1 MKIKTGKLYAI
12 LTGDIVNSSK
22 LSPDKRQKLHYVMK
36 DGSKAVRRAFEKDV
50 PLDVDIFRGD
60 SWQMLVFNPA
70 KSLRIGL
77 FYRAFLRAEMQS
89 SNVDTRMSI
98 AVGTIEFVPD
108 DRVSGGDGQAYQ
120 YSGNALEK
128 MMKASYMRFSL
139 PGKEAEESLNII
151 VELVDALAKRW
162 RDKQALAITGALQGW
177 KQKTIG
183 DLWEPPIAQ
192 QTVGRHLGRAGW
204 YVLEKAIKFF
214 EYSLQRL

>member
-1 MKIKTGKLYAI
+1 MKIKTEKLYAI

-22 LSPDKRQKLHYVMK
+22 LSSDKRQKLHYAMK
-36 DGSKAVRRAFEKDV
+36 EGSKAVRRAFEKDV

-98 AVGTIEFVPD
+98 AVGTIEFIPD

-128 MMKASYMRFSL
+128 MTKASHMHLSL
-139 PGKEAEESLNII
+139 PGKEAEESLNIM
-151 VELVDALAKRW
+151 VENCYYQ
-162 RDKQALAITGALQGW
+162 DKM
-177 KQKTIG
+177 
-183 DLWEPPIAQ
+183 DPF
-192 QTVGRHLGRAGW
+192 GRYVWTHL
-204 YVLEKAIKFF
+204 
-214 EYSLQRL
+214 